1 MITMKINSS
10 TAPDNPACPKC
21 GKAGSKMVSIHKKPG
36 FLVRYRKC
44 NHCDCRFKTRKGSED
59 KVEKI
64 VDVAPY
70 TEQYRKKLKDDD
82 VRRIRAEVAK
92 GRTRTSLSV
101 EYDVGVKTISN
112 IVTRTTWK
120 HID

>member
-1 MITMKINSS
+1 M
-10 TAPDNPACPKC
+10 
-21 GKAGSKMVSIHKKPG
+21 
-36 FLVRYRKC
+36 
-44 NHCDCRFKTRKGSED
+44 
-59 KVEKI
+59 
-64 VDVAPY
+64 DVAPY